1 MIVFLALVLL
11 TVYFVFRTSY
21 LDIHGVSKKYL
32 LLAFAF
38 KMVAAMV
45 LYWIY
50 TDYYT
55 DHTKSDIYKYF
66 TDGQRLASICSV
78 SVGDFLRVIVG
89 FDVVSEDSLR
99 ILETLHYWQKVNSY
113 GILNDNQLIIRVDS
127 ILVLLTQGS
136 LFFSSL
142 ILSVLSFMCMIFFV
156 RSIPFRSM
164 FQSRVFFS
172 LVFFSPTLLIWTSG
186 ALKEM
191 LMVSLLC
198 VSFGLLIQKKRIFR
212 VFFPLAWFF
221 LLLSKPQV
229 GAIFFGFSVL
239 YLSCEFFKIKSIP
252 MIYGLV
258 IFTGMVIIALNAYL
272 LKPAYYNNIEINEY
286 QKEKLISK
294 SYDENVLGNGWN
306 ILEKLKFKQLGN
318 RVEAKREGANSYIHV
333 TTLNGSF
340 MNFLAVL
347 PEGILNSIL
356 RPYIW
361 EVKNVLMFVPA
372 LENLFL
378 LFLMVVIPIG
388 MAVKKDN
395 TIDQVLWFVIFF
407 ILTTA
412 TFIGILTPVL
422 GNLVRY
428 KVAFLPLLY
437 LLFTLLLGDC
447 RNSSVPFIWRRNPIS
462 KP

>member
-1 MIVFLALVLL
+1 
-11 TVYFVFRTSY
+11 
-21 LDIHGVSKKYL
+21 
-32 LLAFAF
+32 
-38 KMVAAMV
+38 
-45 LYWIY
+45 
-50 TDYYT
+50 
-55 DHTKSDIYKYF
+55 
-66 TDGQRLASICSV
+66 
-78 SVGDFLRVIVG
+78 
-89 FDVVSEDSLR
+89 
-99 ILETLHYWQKVNSY
+99 
-113 GILNDNQLIIRVDS
+113 
-127 ILVLLTQGS
+127 
-136 LFFSSL
+136 
-142 ILSVLSFMCMIFFV
+142 
-156 RSIPFRSM
+156 
-164 FQSRVFFS
+164 
-172 LVFFSPTLLIWTSG
+172 
-186 ALKEM
+186 
-191 LMVSLLC
+191 MVSLLC

-258 IFTGMVIIALNAYL
+258 IFTGMVIIAFNAYL